1 MNCRSRCR
9 ANAYIELVASN
20 EPARGRKKYGER
32 RLIPGG
38 RRKQHAQ
45 PIASIEVDKPSHAL
59 VTIETDL
66 GDTFGQ

>member
-38 RRKQHAQ
+38 RRKQHVQ
-45 PIASIEVDKPSHAL
+45 PFALIEVDKLSRAL
-59 VTIETDL
+59 ATVETDF
-66 GDTFGQ
+66 GDTLGQ